1 MDKSIEDP
9 HITRTIAQQIEGE
22 EEGFEH
28 YATVKAEG
36 NMSTPDEWG
45 DTWRT
50 FFIGAREGR
59 LYVAER
65 SSQAEGVH
73 VHLLKDTQKVFEK
86 IAARASHHWENV
98 DIEMGARFEEMADE
112 FEAPELLPDTEA
124 A

>member
-1 MDKSIEDP
+1 MDRSIEDP
-9 HITRTIAQQIEGE
+9 HITRMIAQQIEGE

-36 NMSTPDEWG
+36 NISTPDEWG

-65 SSQAEGVH
+65 SSQAEGIH
-73 VHLLKDTQKVFEK
+73 VHLLKDTQKVFEE
-86 IAARASHHWENV
+86 IAARTSHWTNV

-112 FEAPELLPDTEA
+112 FEAPELLGTA
-124 A
+124 

>member
-1 MDKSIEDP
+1 MDRSIEDP
-9 HITRTIAQQIEGE
+9 HITRMIAQQIEGE

-36 NMSTPDEWG
+36 NISTPDEWG

-65 SSQAEGVH
+65 SSQAEGY
-73 VHLLKDTQKVFEK
+73 TFTCSK
-86 IAARASHHWENV
+86 IPRKCSRRSPQEPLTGQ
-98 DIEMGARFEEMADE
+98 M
-112 FEAPELLPDTEA
+112 
-124 A
+124 

>member
-1 MDKSIEDP
+1 MDRSIEDP
-9 HITRTIAQQIEGE
+9 HITRMIAQQIEGE

-36 NMSTPDEWG
+36 NISTPDEWG

-50 FFIGAREGR
+50 FCIGAREGR

-86 IAARASHHWENV
+86 IATRTSHWANV
-98 DIEMGARFEEMADE
+98 DIEMGPRFEDMADE
-112 FEAPELLPDTEA
+112 FDATELLPDAEA